1 MTTKPSQSE
10 SEFFAREEA
19 EKIHRL
25 SEQQRRERSLAEREQ
40 SRQIHFMKCPKCGAD
55 LRTIRL
61 GLVDVE
67 ECTQC
72 EALVLDKGELQ
83 KIKVADNTLLKSFLD
98 VFRKED

>member
-25 SEQQRRERSLAEREQ
+25 AEQQRREHVSSEKEHN
-40 SRQIHFMKCPKCGAD
+40 RQIHFMKCPKCGAD
-55 LRTIRL
+55 LKTIRL

-67 ECTQC
+67 ECTEC

-98 VFRKED
+98 VFRK